1 MIQIRQIASEF
12 AKAAELR
19 VDGSFEEPSAEGFCV
34 GKVGLIENLFN
45 VVLAVCNALRIQ
57 GIEKR
62 DVRIMSRGPRRH
74 NMCLQSCCN
83 DH

>member
-1 MIQIRQIASEF
+1 VIQIRQIASEF

-34 GKVGLIENLFN
+34 GKFGLVENLLD
-45 VVLAVCNALRIQ
+45 VMLAARNALRVQ
-57 GIEKR
+57 RVEKR